1 MVGEEVA
8 ISCEVE
14 LIKVDQKE
22 LTMELV
28 PAEEKKVVV

>member
-8 ISCEVE
+8 LSCEVE
-14 LIKVDQKE
+14 LIKAEQKD